1 MGTKEKVKQAT
12 IGRATITDEPAPAA
26 PAPKPTAID
35 FTGKVKKE
43 NYPQVLMVCR
53 KGQDQKTAGQRCQGK
68 MAYRM
73 SGRRNRKG
81 RSPFRLSSYG
91 RNCSTK
97 QVAAA
102 NKKVAGPCK
111 ARLHTRCIL

>member
-73 SGRRNRKG
+73 SPEGS
-81 RSPFRLSSYG
+81 RSPSFKCVSCGFTWTVPLGGTFSG
-91 RNCSTK
+91 
-97 QVAAA
+97 A
-102 NKKVAGPCK
+102 
-111 ARLHTRCIL
+111 